1 MNDDRY
7 NIYLKDKEN
16 ENLIDRNK
24 TYEDTKTLLCNY
36 ISKFLEHE
44 LPDQK
49 RYNEQSVAS
58 FKDSISNLNTL
69 NKFSQC
75 LGDNRLIVKKCE
87 VK

>member
-1 MNDDRY
+1 MSDDRY

-16 ENLIDRNK
+16 ENLIDINK

-58 FKDSISNLNTL
+58 FKNSISNLNTL
-69 NKFSQC
+69 NNFSQC